1 MDSVP
6 WLPAPP
12 FHTPDWQSSLYKLLC
27 TNDQNSRRLP
37 WSIISTSRQIRTL
50 HSGYQ
55 CFLTIERQLERI
67 VCAGQV
73 IVQACWSHI
82 RQLRPSRQ
90 WCEHRFAT
98 PRIGNQ
104 GFLLIASQEKP
115 LTARPFTAAD
125 PQDADAVEDGL
136 APPYS
141 LNPKRVTLDTTWSIA
156 SDAPD
161 AQGVNGKSLD
171 EATIICGGDAIG
183 SENTTSLYGRLLHID
198 SGAFI
203 Q

>member
-1 MDSVP
+1 MLI
-6 WLPAPP
+6 LP
-12 FHTPDWQSSLYKLLC
+12 L
-27 TNDQNSRRLP
+27 
-37 WSIISTSRQIRTL
+37 
-50 HSGYQ
+50 
-55 CFLTIERQLERI
+55 
-67 VCAGQV
+67 
-73 IVQACWSHI
+73 
-82 RQLRPSRQ
+82 
-90 WCEHRFAT
+90 AT

-104 GFLLIASQEKP
+104 GFLLSASHEKP

-125 PQDADAVEDGL
+125 PQEPDAVEEGL

-156 SDAPD
+156 SDAPA

-183 SENTTSLYGRLLHID
+183 SENTTSLYGRLLQID
-198 SGAFI
+198 SGAFN